1 MKKILVLAPHT
12 DDGECGCGGSIA
24 KFVEEGDDVY
34 YATFSSAKKSIPKE
48 FPQNITEKEFK
59 KATQT
64 LGLSKDNIILFD
76 YEVRDFPAV
85 RQNILEDMVKLNK
98 DITPD
103 LIFMPSLND
112 THQDHNVIASEGFRA
127 FKRTSILGY
136 EIPWNNLTFNTNVF
150 IFLTDKQIKKKLMAL
165 DCYHSQKMRMQ
176 GGTVFFEDLAK
187 VRGVQIG
194 AKYAECFETIRWVIT

>member
-1 MKKILVLAPHT
+1 MKRILILAPHT

-34 YATFSSAKKSIPKE
+34 YVAFSSAKKSIPE
-48 FPQNITEKEFK
+48 GFPQNITEKEFK
-59 KATQT
+59 KATQM
-64 LGLSKDNIILFD
+64 LGLSKDNL
-76 YEVRDFPAV
+76 V
-85 RQNILEDMVKLNK
+85 
-98 DITPD
+98 
-103 LIFMPSLND
+103 SLND

-150 IFLTDKQIKKKLMAL
+150 IFLTETQIKKKLKAL
-165 DCYHSQKMRMQ
+165 SCYHSQKMRMY
-176 GGTVFFEDLAK
+176 GGTDFFEDLSK
-187 VRGVQIG
+187 VRGSQIG

>member
-1 MKKILVLAPHT
+1 MKRILILAPHT

-34 YATFSSAKKSIPKE
+34 YVAFSSAKKSIPE
-48 FPQNITEKEFK
+48 GFPQNITEKEFK
-59 KATQT
+59 KATQM
-64 LGLSKDNIILFD
+64 LGLSKDNLVLFD
-76 YEVRDFPAV
+76 YKVRDFPAV
-85 RQNILEDMVKLNK
+85 RQAILEDMVKLNR
-98 DITPD
+98 DIAPD

-150 IFLTDKQIKKKLMAL
+150 IFLTETQIKKKLKAL
-165 DCYHSQKMRMQ
+165 SCYHSQKMRMY
-176 GGTVFFEDLAK
+176 GGTDFFEDLSK
-187 VRGVQIG
+187 VRGSQIG